1 MKRILCTLLVLLIC
15 ASAATGVYAMD
26 TTLTT
31 SDRHDSGL
39 LFSVEKSTLT
49 VSGAVDCPSLEKIWI
64 RAGSEE
70 TILAAADD
78 QPFTAS
84 LSLPATSDAP
94 IPVIVATKQT
104 GVDTY
109 WSYIWQTVFLTATAE
124 GYQFTSAPAYEWNR
138 TVLDAW
144 VNPADHLAEITEPS
158 LVSKAAEITAGLT
171 DDYQKALAIHRWVA
185 DNIAYDYDTY
195 NGKTQN
201 TPLTPAEVLAA
212 GYTVC
217 TGYARLVQALC
228 QAQGIPCRT
237 IDSFGAGA
245 GTDGFIS
252 TEDMPGLTKANH
264 THAAAWLNGRWVHMD
279 TAWDS
284 PHRYE
289 NGVLTRGVTAGLLYF
304 DAALPFFSLN
314 HKLLSTIVTSPENT
328 PSDWAIPEVRDALS
342 KELVPYALQNGYG
355 TAVSRADFCTLLMTM
370 LQRRT
375 GCASLSELAKLLQTD
390 PSSLAFTDIEG
401 LSHKDAIL
409 TAASLGIVNGRGNGI
424 FDPDSG
430 ITRQE
435 AAVMLT
441 RAARVLEIPMGT
453 PRTFADM
460 QDAADWA
467 ASGILYVSSL
477 VTPAVGDT
485 AGKAVMGGVSETKFQ
500 PLGQYTLEQAI
511 LTMVRLFAVQ

>member
-1 MKRILCTLLVLLIC
+1 MKRILCTALAFLTC
-15 ASAATGVYAMD
+15 ALTATAAFAKD

-31 SDRHDSGL
+31 SHREDSGL
-39 LFSVEKSTLT
+39 LFSVENNTLT
-49 VSGAVDCPSLEKIWI
+49 VAGAVDCPRLEKIWV

-78 QPFTAS
+78 QLFTAV
-84 LSLPATSDAP
+84 LPLPAAAGAP

-104 GVDTY
+104 GTDTY
-109 WSYIWQTVFLTATAE
+109 WSYIWQTVFVTATAE
-124 GYQFTSAPAYEWNR
+124 GYQITPAPAYQWNR

-144 VNPADHLAEITEPS
+144 VNPADYVADITEPTIIN
-158 LVSKAAEITAGLT
+158 KAAEITAGLT

-185 DNIAYDYDTY
+185 DNIYYDHDHYA
-195 NGKTQN
+195 GKTEN
-201 TPLTPAEVLAA
+201 TPVSPAEVLAA

-217 TGYARLVQALC
+217 AGYANLVQALC

-252 TEDMPGLTKANH
+252 AEDMPGLTEANH
-264 THAAAWLNGRWVHMD
+264 THAAAWINGRWVHMD

-284 PHRYE
+284 PNRYE
-289 NGVLTRGVTAGLLYF
+289 NGTKTRGVTSGLLYF
-304 DAALPFFSLN
+304 DPTLPFFSLN
-314 HKLLSTIVTSPENT
+314 HRLLDDTLTAPENT

-342 KELVPYALQNGYG
+342 KDLIPYTLQSDYK
-355 TAVSRADFCTLLMTM
+355 TAISRADFCTLLMTM

-375 GCASLSELAKLLQTD
+375 GCASLAELAKLLQTD
-390 PSSLAFTDIEG
+390 TSGLDFTDIEG
-401 LSHKDAIL
+401 LGGRDAIL
-409 TAASLGIVNGRGNGI
+409 TAASLGVVNGRGNGI
-424 FDPDSG
+424 FDPASG

-460 QDAADWA
+460 QDAAEWA

-477 VTPAVGDT
+477 VTPTVGDA

-500 PLGQYTLEQAI
+500 PLGQYTVEQAI
-511 LTMVRLFAVQ
+511 LTMVRLFSVQ